1 MADDFTDS
9 LIAALPSLRRFA
21 LSLARQPDIADD
33 LVQITVERAL
43 AARDRYDPTTPLGAW
58 LFRILRNAFIDMTRR
73 TRTRGTETD
82 IFAVPE
88 AATVDGPRDTEA
100 RVMLAQTMAAMRD
113 LPEDQRA
120 ILTLVCMEDLSYAEA
135 AHALDIPV
143 GTVMSRLSRARRALA
158 ARLGLATE

>member
-1 MADDFTDS
+1 MTDDFADR

-21 LSLARQPDIADD
+21 VSLARQSDVADD

-43 AARDRYDPTTPLGAW
+43 VAQDRFDPSTPLMAW

-73 TRTRGTETD
+73 TRTRGAETD
-82 IFAVPE
+82 IADAPD
-88 AATVDGPRDTEA
+88 AASVDGPRATEA
-100 RVMLAQTMAAMRD
+100 RVMLDQTMAAMRD

-120 ILTLVCMEDLSYAEA
+120 ILTLVCMEELSYAEA
-135 AHALDIPV
+135 AHVLDIPV

-158 ARLGLATE
+158 ARLGME